1 MIDFYR
7 PDGTPVPVVRGDPR
21 QLNDATFQAGT
32 NSGSEYEYM
41 DTFNRLHFYVL
52 AVHRDASGVL
62 SYDVGVRRFDGAGPF
77 ARGLSVANP
86 SKTGRRTGWLATC
99 TFPLTNTGQAGTGAF
114 DSDIY
119 RVSAASSSQDWKV
132 TLPNA
137 LAAVKAGETV
147 QVPVHVLRDP
157 LTDDGDARTIVTL
170 TAKSESDQTKTATS
184 TCNVHVRDTTS
195 GGT

>member
-21 QLNDATFQAGT
+21 QLNDATFHAGT
-32 NSGSEYEYM
+32 RSGSDYEYR

-52 AVHRDASGVL
+52 AKHRDANGVL

-77 ARGLSVANP
+77 TRGVALGNAI
-86 SKTGRRTGWLATC
+86 KTGRRPGFLASC
-99 TFPLTNTGQAGTGAF
+99 TFPVTNTGQAGTGVF

-119 RVSAASSSQDWKV
+119 RVAANSSSANWKI

-137 LAAVKAGETV
+137 LAAAKAGETV
-147 QVPVHVLRDP
+147 EVPVHVLRTP
-157 LTDDGDARTIVTL
+157 PGAARTVVTL
-170 TAKSESDQTKTATS
+170 TATSETDPTKTAS
-184 TCNVHVRDTTS
+184 RTCDVHVRDTTPK
-195 GGT
+195 G